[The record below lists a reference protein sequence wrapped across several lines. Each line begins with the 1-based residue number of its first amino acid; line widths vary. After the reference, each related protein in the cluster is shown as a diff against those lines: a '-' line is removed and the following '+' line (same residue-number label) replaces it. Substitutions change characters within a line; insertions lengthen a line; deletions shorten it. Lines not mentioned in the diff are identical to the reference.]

1 MINQL
6 ISRLSFKA
14 RALPS
19 KVLLLAGL
27 MGLGAVSFGWQKL
40 VEARENGQASASL
53 NWSGASFPVE
63 NFLEYTSPFGYRS
76 SGFHYGLD
84 MAAPQG
90 SYIRNWW
97 TGTVVEVWEDGRCG
111 TGIAIESGQWTHIY
125 CHVQGSV
132 EKDSTG
138 RTYFVDRQGGLQ
150 LWEGQ
155 IISSGSRIA
164 RVGMTGRTTGPHLHW
179 GLKYSGRWVDP
190 GRVLLAMYN
199 EQNQKYSKR

>member
-6 ISRLSFKA
+6 ISGLTPKA
-14 RALPS
+14 QFRSGKAL
-19 KVLLLAGL
+19 L
-27 MGLGAVSFGWQKL
+27 MASLMSLGGFSLGWQKL
-40 VEARENGQASASL
+40 VEARESIQATSALS
-53 NWSGASFPVE
+53 WSEASFPVE
-63 NFLEYTSPFGYRS
+63 NFQEYTSPFGYRS

-111 TGIAIESGQWTHIY
+111 TGIAIDSGQWTHIY

-132 EKDSTG
+132 AKDASG
-138 RTYFVDRQGGLQ
+138 RTYFIDRQGGIQ

-155 IISSGSRIA
+155 VVASGARIA

-190 GRVLLAMYN
+190 GRVLMAMYN
-199 EQNQKYSKR
+199 EQNQRYSRR